1 MIQKEKKYEYW
12 LASITNLSDGK
23 KLKLRNYLQS
33 AERTYYIEETEL
45 NTLHFLSEK
54 ERTVILNAKK
64 NLDPERILEEL
75 EKKGVGISLCF
86 DSEYP
91 KQLQNISERPYAIF
105 YKGKLPDAN
114 QYSIGIVGAR
124 QCTPYGEKYAYEFAE
139 TLAKYQIQVISGLAK
154 GIDGISQR
162 GALMGGGHTFAV
174 LGNGV
179 DICYPREN
187 IGLYHDIIEQGGGI
201 LSEFPLGTQPLGFQ
215 FPKRNR
221 IISGLSK
228 VLLVIEAREKSG
240 SLITAD
246 MALEQG
252 RDVYALP
259 GPVNSVL
266 SAGCNRLIWQG
277 AGILLSPE
285 QLLEELGVVSV
296 EKEEKKQ
303 EIDEDVK
310 KQKMQE
316 KKKVLETEENLVY
329 SSVGL
334 YPKSANQIMEE
345 TGLQVSMVFQILSA
359 LQIQGLIREI
369 SKNYYIKA

>member
-33 AERTYYIEETEL
+33 AERTFYIEETEL

-64 NLDPERILEEL
+64 NLDPERLLEEL

-91 KQLQNISERPYAIF
+91 KQLQNIPERPYAIF

-124 QCTPYGEKYAYEFAE
+124 QCTPYGEKYAFEFAQ
-139 TLAKYQIQVISGLAK
+139 QIAQHRVQIISGLAK

-162 GALMGGGHTFAV
+162 GALMGGGQTFAV

-201 LSEFPLGTQPLGFQ
+201 LSEFPLGAPPLGFQ

-221 IISGLSK
+221 IISGLSN

-259 GPVNSVL
+259 GPINSAL
-266 SAGCNRLIWQG
+266 SSGCNRLIWQG

-285 QLLEELGVVSV
+285 QLLEELGIINVAEGVEFK
-296 EKEEKKQ
+296 EKE
-303 EIDEDVK
+303 
-310 KQKMQE
+310 QE
-316 KKKVLETEENLVY
+316 KKKVLETKENLVY

-345 TGLQVSMVFQILSA
+345 TGLQVSIVFQILSA

-369 SKNYYIKA
+369 SKNYYIKV

>member
-1 MIQKEKKYEYW
+1 MIQNEKKYEYW
-12 LASITNLSDGK
+12 LASIQNLSDNK
-23 KLKLRNYLQS
+23 KHKLREHMNS
-33 AERTYYIEETEL
+33 AKRAYYIEETEL
-45 NTLHFLSEK
+45 NTLNFLSEK
-54 ERTVILNAKK
+54 EKNVIKQAQKELNP
-64 NLDPERILEEL
+64 DYVQEEL
-75 EKKGVGISLCF
+75 EKKGVSVVLRF
-86 DSEYP
+86 EEKYP
-91 KQLQNISERPYAIF
+91 RQLQSIPDRPYAIF
-105 YKGKLPDAN
+105 YKGSLPTTEK
-114 QYSIGIVGAR
+114 YSVGIVGAR
-124 QCTPYGEKYAYEFAE
+124 QCTPYGEKYAFEFAQQ
-139 TLAKYQIQVISGLAK
+139 LVQHRVQIISGLAK

-162 GALMGGGHTFAV
+162 GALMGGGQTFAV

-187 IGLYHDIIEQGGGI
+187 IGLYYDIIEQGGGI
-201 LSEFPLGTQPLGFQ
+201 LSEFPLGAPPLGFQ

-221 IISGLSK
+221 IISGLSN

-259 GPVNSVL
+259 GPINSAL
-266 SAGCNRLIWQG
+266 SSGCNRLIWQG

-285 QLLEELGVVSV
+285 QLLEELGIINVAEGVEFK
-296 EKEEKKQ
+296 EKE
-303 EIDEDVK
+303 
-310 KQKMQE
+310 QE
-316 KKKVLETEENLVY
+316 KKKVLETKENLVY

-345 TGLQVSMVFQILSA
+345 TGLQVSIVFQILSA

-369 SKNYYIKA
+369 SKNYYIKV

>member
-1 MIQKEKKYEYW
+1 MRDIYNRRNSIQWIQQEDIEYPE
-12 LASITNLSDGK
+12 
-23 KLKLRNYLQS
+23 KLR
-33 AERTYYIEETEL
+33 
-45 NTLHFLSEK
+45 
-54 ERTVILNAKK
+54 
-64 NLDPERILEEL
+64 P
-75 EKKGVGISLCF
+75 
-86 DSEYP
+86 
-91 KQLQNISERPYAIF
+91 
-105 YKGKLPDAN
+105 YKGMPKTLYVLGGLPDPSRPSVAV
-114 QYSIGIVGAR
+114 VGAR
-124 QCTPYGEKYAYEFAE
+124 RSTSYGDNIARQFSAE
-139 TLAKYQIQVISGLAK
+139 LAANGIQIISGLAK

-162 GALMGGGHTFAV
+162 GALMEGGQTFAV

-201 LSEFPLGTQPLGFQ
+201 LSEFPLGAPPLGFQ

-221 IISGLSK
+221 IISGLSN

-259 GPVNSVL
+259 GPINSAL
-266 SAGCNRLIWQG
+266 SSGCNRLIWQG

-285 QLLEELGVVSV
+285 QLLEELGIINVAEGVEFK
-296 EKEEKKQ
+296 EKE
-303 EIDEDVK
+303 
-310 KQKMQE
+310 QE
-316 KKKVLETEENLVY
+316 KKKVLETKENLVY
-329 SSVGL
+329 SSLGL

-345 TGLQVSMVFQILSA
+345 TGLQVSIVFQILSA

-369 SKNYYIKA
+369 SKNYYIKV

>member
-1 MIQKEKKYEYW
+1 MIQKDKKYEYW
-12 LASITNLSDGK
+12 LASIQNLSDSK
-23 KLKLRNYLQS
+23 KNKLRYHMNS
-33 AERTYYIEETEL
+33 AERAYYIEETEL
-45 NTLHFLSEK
+45 NTLNFLSEK
-54 ERTVILNAKK
+54 EKSVILKAQKE
-64 NLDPERILEEL
+64 LEPDRIMEQL
-75 EKKGVGISLCF
+75 EKKGVSVVLRF
-86 DSEYP
+86 ESEYP
-91 KQLQNISERPYAIF
+91 QILQTISDRPYAIF
-105 YKGKLPDAN
+105 YKGRLPDAN
-114 QYSIGIVGAR
+114 KCSIGIVGAR
-124 QCTPYGEKYAYEFAE
+124 QCTPYGEKYAYEFARQ
-139 TLAKYQIQVISGLAK
+139 LAQYQIQIVSGLAK

-162 GALMGGGHTFAV
+162 GALLGGGQTFAV

-187 IGLYHDIIEQGGGI
+187 IGLYQDIIEQGGGI
-201 LSEFPLGTQPLGFQ
+201 LSELPLGVQPLGFQ

-259 GPVNSVL
+259 GPVNSTL
-266 SAGCNRLIWQG
+266 SSGCNRLIWQG

-285 QLLEELGVVSV
+285 QLLEELGIVDTDEKMKKQGKEV
-296 EKEEKKQ
+296 EKEE
-303 EIDEDVK
+303 
-310 KQKMQE
+310 E
-316 KKKVLETEENLVY
+316 KKKVLETKENLVY

-345 TGLQVSMVFQILSA
+345 TGLQVTNVFQILSA
-359 LQIQGLIREI
+359 LQIQGLIKEI

>member
-12 LASITNLSDGK
+12 LASIQNLSDNK
-23 KLKLRNYLQS
+23 KNKLRFHMKS
-33 AERTYYIEETEL
+33 AERAYYIEETEL
-45 NTLHFLSEK
+45 NTLNFLSEK
-54 ERTVILNAKK
+54 EKSVIKK
-64 NLDPERILEEL
+64 AQKELEPECVLEQL
-75 EKKGVGISLCF
+75 EKKSVSVALCF
-86 DSEYP
+86 ETEYP
-91 KQLQNISERPYAIF
+91 KQLQTIADRPYAIF
-105 YKGKLPDAN
+105 YKGRLPDAEKC
-114 QYSIGIVGAR
+114 SIGIVGAR
-124 QCTPYGEKYAYEFAE
+124 QCTPYGEKYAYEFAQQ
-139 TLAKYQIQVISGLAK
+139 LAQHQVQIISGLAK

-162 GALMGGGHTFAV
+162 GALMGGGQTFAV

-187 IGLYHDIIEQGGGI
+187 IGLYQDIIEQGGGI
-201 LSEFPLGTQPLGFQ
+201 LSELPIGTQPMGFQ

-221 IISGLSK
+221 IISGLSR

-259 GPVNSVL
+259 GPINSAL
-266 SAGCNRLIWQG
+266 SLGCNRLIWQG

-285 QLLEELGVVSV
+285 QLLEELGIISMM
-296 EKEEKKQ
+296 EGEKIQEEETGKKEEN
-303 EIDEDVK
+303 
-310 KQKMQE
+310 
-316 KKKVLETEENLVY
+316 KKVLETKEKLVY

-345 TGLQVSMVFQILSA
+345 TGLQVSAVFQILSA